1 MYFSFVKLQLLITLS
16 FLIGLSSC
24 SDNRKEPTLRTT
36 SETPQEIP
44 APNIVDTN
52 LIYSFAGK
60 PYEVA
65 VMKPKVPFKGTILV
79 LQGWNFP
86 NSSWC
91 DSSDLCEKALKEGY
105 FLVLPEMKKSIYH
118 LESYR
123 ETRKDWLQYPTR
135 AWLMDEVLADLN
147 SKFDLFDSRHN
158 NYVLGLSTG
167 GRGAL
172 ILAEENSDVF
182 VAGASLSGDYDQSE
196 FPKDLL
202 YIGYFGRNPENWS
215 PKENPVATIKEW
227 KVPMYIGHGTSDAI
241 VPVAHYHR
249 LKALTDSVRPD
260 LDFEFSLKENQGH
273 DYRYWASEVNQM
285 LHFFRKHR
293 R

>member
-1 MYFSFVKLQLLITLS
+1 MLFLVLI
-16 FLIGLSSC
+16 SC
-24 SDNRKEPTLRTT
+24 GENQKKSEPE
-36 SETPQEIP
+36 SKVETQEEIP
-44 APNIVDTN
+44 LPDINDTL
-52 LIYSFAGK
+52 LIYSFEGN

-65 VMKPKVPFKGTILV
+65 VKKPSAPFKGTILI

-86 NSSWC
+86 NTSWC
-91 DSSDLCEKALKEGY
+91 DNSELCEKALKEGY
-105 FLVLPEMKKSIYH
+105 FLVMPEMKKSIYH
-118 LESYR
+118 LNSYP

-135 AWLMDEVLADLN
+135 AWLMDQVISNLQ
-147 SKFDLFDSRHN
+147 SQFGLFGEKHN

-172 ILAEENSDVF
+172 ILAEENPAIF
-182 VAGASLSGDYDQSE
+182 AAGASLSGDYDQSE

-215 PKENPVATIKEW
+215 PKENPIATLENW
-227 KVPMYIGHGTSDAI
+227 QVPMYIGHGTVDSI

-260 LDFEFSLKENQGH
+260 LDFEYVLQQNQGH
-273 DYRYWASEVNQM
+273 DYTYWAAEVDRM
-285 LHFFRKHR
+285 LRFFDRHR